1 MKHLLGSL
9 WVMLALVSCQS
20 EPSSGAQ
27 MYEASELAETMR
39 VIVDDF
45 EGYRERAEA
54 GKLTVEEVDAMLA
67 RHLSMATDE
76 PTTPGDIQP
85 SFEVFTQA
93 YEGNLRGLRDL
104 IEQGAGAE
112 EQAAAFNHV
121 LNTCVGCHQDH
132 CPGPIPRIQKLKVAE

>member
-1 MKHLLGSL
+1 
-9 WVMLALVSCQS
+9 
-20 EPSSGAQ
+20 